1 MRQPLHHMSLKRSAG
16 YLCLAAGTLLLAWMA
31 FEYFFLAFLAGK
43 LLPDAG
49 FSDWLA
55 GFGRALLSLPGA
67 AALFLGAAG
76 YFLIT
81 KARNSE
87 GRNDS

>member
-1 MRQPLHHMSLKRSAG
+1 MSLKRSAG
-16 YLCLAAGTLLLAWMA
+16 YLCLAAGTLFLAWMA

-43 LLPDAG
+43 LLPEAG
-49 FSDWLA
+49 FLGWLA
-55 GFGRALLSLPGA
+55 GFGRVFLSLPGA
-67 AALFLGAAG
+67 AGFFLAAAG

>member
-1 MRQPLHHMSLKRSAG
+1 MSLRRPAG

>member
-1 MRQPLHHMSLKRSAG
+1 MRQPLHHMSLRRLTG
-16 YLCLAAGTLLLAWMA
+16 MTCLAAGAALLAWMV

-43 LLPDAG
+43 LLPGVAP
-49 FSDWLA
+49 SVWIA

-81 KARNSE
+81 REQREE
-87 GRNDS
+87 GRKDS

>member
-1 MRQPLHHMSLKRSAG
+1 MSLKRSAG

-49 FSDWLA
+49 FSDWLT

>member
-1 MRQPLHHMSLKRSAG
+1 
-16 YLCLAAGTLLLAWMA
+16 MA

>member
-1 MRQPLHHMSLKRSAG
+1 MSLRRPAG
-16 YLCLAAGTLLLAWMA
+16 FLCLAAGTLFLAWMA

-43 LLPDAG
+43 LLPEAG
-49 FSDWLA
+49 FLGWLA

>member
-1 MRQPLHHMSLKRSAG
+1 MSLRRLTGMA
-16 YLCLAAGTLLLAWMA
+16 CLIGGAALLAWMA

-49 FSDWLA
+49 FFAWLA

-67 AALFLGAAG
+67 AALVLAAAG
-76 YFLIT
+76 YFLIK

>member
-1 MRQPLHHMSLKRSAG
+1 MSLRRLTGMA
-16 YLCLAAGTLLLAWMA
+16 CLTGGAVLLAWMA

>member
-1 MRQPLHHMSLKRSAG
+1 MSLMRQAG
-16 YLCLAAGTLLLAWMA
+16 FLCLASGMLLLAWMA

-43 LLPDAG
+43 LLPEAG
-49 FSDWLA
+49 FLGWLA
-55 GFGRALLSLPGA
+55 GFGRVFLSLPGA
-67 AALFLGAAG
+67 AGFFLAAAG

>member
-1 MRQPLHHMSLKRSAG
+1 MSLRRPAG
-16 YLCLAAGTLLLAWMA
+16 FLCLAAGTLLLAWMA

-49 FSDWLA
+49 FPDWLK
-55 GFGRALLSLPGA
+55 GFGRTLLSLPGA

-81 KARNSE
+81 REQREE
-87 GRNDS
+87 GRKDS

>member
-1 MRQPLHHMSLKRSAG
+1 MSLRRAAG
-16 YLCLAAGTLLLAWMA
+16 FLCIAAGTLLLAWMA

-43 LLPDAG
+43 LLPEAG
-49 FSDWLA
+49 FLGWLA
-55 GFGRALLSLPGA
+55 GFGRVFLSLPGA
-67 AALFLGAAG
+67 AGFFLAAAG

>member
-1 MRQPLHHMSLKRSAG
+1 MSLRRPAG
-16 YLCLAAGTLLLAWMA
+16 FFCLAAGTLLLAWMA

>member
-1 MRQPLHHMSLKRSAG
+1 MA
-16 YLCLAAGTLLLAWMA
+16 CLTGGAALLAWMA

>member
-1 MRQPLHHMSLKRSAG
+1 MA
-16 YLCLAAGTLLLAWMA
+16 CLTGGAALLAWMA

-49 FSDWLA
+49 FFAWLA

>member
-1 MRQPLHHMSLKRSAG
+1 MSLRRPAG
-16 YLCLAAGTLLLAWMA
+16 FFCLAAGTLLLAWMA

-49 FSDWLA
+49 FFAWLA

-76 YFLIT
+76 YFLIK

>member
-1 MRQPLHHMSLKRSAG
+1 MSLRRPAG
-16 YLCLAAGTLLLAWMA
+16 FFCLAAGTLLLAWMA

-49 FSDWLA
+49 FFAWLA

-81 KARNSE
+81 REQREE
-87 GRNDS
+87 GRKDS

>member
-1 MRQPLHHMSLKRSAG
+1 MRQAG
-16 YLCLAAGTLLLAWMA
+16 FLCLASGMLLLAWMA

>member
-1 MRQPLHHMSLKRSAG
+1 MSLRRLTG
-16 YLCLAAGTLLLAWMA
+16 MTCLAAGAALLAWMV

-81 KARNSE
+81 REQREE
-87 GRNDS
+87 GRKDS

>member
-1 MRQPLHHMSLKRSAG
+1 MT
-16 YLCLAAGTLLLAWMA
+16 CLAAGAALLAWMV

>member
-1 MRQPLHHMSLKRSAG
+1 MSLRRPAG
-16 YLCLAAGTLLLAWMA
+16 FFCLAAGTLLLAWMA

-49 FSDWLA
+49 FFAWLA

-67 AALFLGAAG
+67 AALFLAAAG

-81 KARNSE
+81 REQREE
-87 GRNDS
+87 GRKDS

>member
-1 MRQPLHHMSLKRSAG
+1 MSLRRLTGMA
-16 YLCLAAGTLLLAWMA
+16 CLIGGAALLAWMA

>member
-1 MRQPLHHMSLKRSAG
+1 MSLKRSAG
-16 YLCLAAGTLLLAWMA
+16 YLCLAAGTLFLAWMA

-43 LLPDAG
+43 LLPEAG
-49 FSDWLA
+49 FLGWLA

>member
-1 MRQPLHHMSLKRSAG
+1 MA
-16 YLCLAAGTLLLAWMA
+16 CLAAGAALLAWMV

-43 LLPDAG
+43 LLPGVAP
-49 FSDWLA
+49 SAWIA

>member
-1 MRQPLHHMSLKRSAG
+1 MSLRRLTGMA
-16 YLCLAAGTLLLAWMA
+16 CLTGGAALLAWMA

-81 KARNSE
+81 KARNTE
-87 GRNDS
+87 RRNDS

>member
-1 MRQPLHHMSLKRSAG
+1 MSLKRSAG
-16 YLCLAAGTLLLAWMA
+16 YLCLAAGTLLLAWMV

>member
-1 MRQPLHHMSLKRSAG
+1 VRQPLHHMSLRRLTGMA
-16 YLCLAAGTLLLAWMA
+16 CLTGGAALLAWMA

>member
-1 MRQPLHHMSLKRSAG
+1 MA
-16 YLCLAAGTLLLAWMA
+16 CLAAGAALLAWMV

-43 LLPDAG
+43 LLPGAAP
-49 FSDWLA
+49 SAWIA

>member
-1 MRQPLHHMSLKRSAG
+1 VRQPLHHMSLRRLTGMA
-16 YLCLAAGTLLLAWMA
+16 CLIGGAALLAWMA

-43 LLPDAG
+43 LLPEAG
-49 FSDWLA
+49 FLGWLA
-55 GFGRALLSLPGA
+55 GFGRVFLSLPGA
-67 AALFLGAAG
+67 AGFFLAAAG

>member
-1 MRQPLHHMSLKRSAG
+1 MRQPLHHMSLRRLAG
-16 YLCLAAGTLLLAWMA
+16 MACLAGGAALLAWMV

-43 LLPDAG
+43 LLPGAG
-49 FSDWLA
+49 LPAWLP

>member
-1 MRQPLHHMSLKRSAG
+1 MSLKRSAG
-16 YLCLAAGTLLLAWMA
+16 YLCLAAGTLFLAWMA

-67 AALFLGAAG
+67 AG

>member
-1 MRQPLHHMSLKRSAG
+1 MA
-16 YLCLAAGTLLLAWMA
+16 CLIGGAALLAWMA

-43 LLPDAG
+43 LLPEAG
-49 FSDWLA
+49 FFAWLA

-67 AALFLGAAG
+67 AALFLAAAG

>member
-1 MRQPLHHMSLKRSAG
+1 VRQPLHHMSLRRLTG
-16 YLCLAAGTLLLAWMA
+16 MTCLAAGAALLAWMV

-81 KARNSE
+81 REQREE
-87 GRNDS
+87 GRKDS